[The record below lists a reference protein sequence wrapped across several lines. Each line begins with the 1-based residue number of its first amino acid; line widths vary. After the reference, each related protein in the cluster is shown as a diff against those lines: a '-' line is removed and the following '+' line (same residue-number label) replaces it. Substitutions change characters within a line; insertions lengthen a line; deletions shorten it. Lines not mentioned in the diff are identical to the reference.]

1 MNFLTALR
9 NLLNSIIENNLE
21 ERNVYTT
28 IEIDE
33 VNDEKF
39 AVPFIKTPNGVLLRL
54 SKEIVQPKNNSSEL
68 KYELSK
74 SNDFFKNYVA
84 DIYYKANMNIANYM
98 SDNSGIDSA
107 VIFIN
112 KALEIKPDSK
122 EARQLLQ
129 KTEQL
134 RSKTK

>member
-1 MNFLTALR
+1 
-9 NLLNSIIENNLE
+9 
-21 ERNVYTT
+21 
-28 IEIDE
+28 
-33 VNDEKF
+33 
-39 AVPFIKTPNGVLLRL
+39 
-54 SKEIVQPKNNSSEL
+54 
-68 KYELSK
+68 
-74 SNDFFKNYVA
+74 
-84 DIYYKANMNIANYM
+84 MNIANYM